1 MPAKID
7 PKRYLEFGGVAPALS
22 LSGSDAL
29 AYLQSMGFDGNY
41 LEQSRVAIERR
52 AAEEFVFEP
61 ATANYCDFC
70 AKPLMGGEF
79 DRLQDGRERCIT
91 CTKTIVATEEEFV
104 ALFHEVRQNL
114 QLLFEIQF
122 NVGITVRMENAKT
135 IARRTNEKFEA
146 TPGFDARVLGFASQ
160 GPNGYDLHIENGSP
174 KLPSIQ
180 TMAHELT
187 HIWQY
192 RNWNQQA
199 IQAKYGAQNRLF
211 IYEGMASWAMVQ
223 YLYCTNEADFADR
236 EAARTRARTDE
247 YGVGFR
253 LFEERYP
260 LRIDGSVLRDTP
272 FRQSLPL

>member
-1 MPAKID
+1 MPANID
-7 PKRYLEFGGVAPALS
+7 PKRYLEFGGVVPARS
-22 LSGSDAL
+22 LNGSGAL
-29 AYLQSMGFDGNY
+29 AYLQSKGFGGNY
-41 LEQSRVAIERR
+41 LEQSRVALERR

-61 ATANYCDFC
+61 ATSNYCDFC

-91 CTKTIVATEEEFV
+91 CSRTVVTTQEEFA
-104 ALFHEVRQNL
+104 ALYQEVRLNL
-114 QLLFEIQF
+114 QVLFEIQF

-135 IARRTNEKFEA
+135 IAQRTNEKFDP

-160 GPNGYDLHIENGSP
+160 SAIGYDLHIENGSP

-192 RNWNQQA
+192 RNWNQPL
-199 IQAKYGAQNRLF
+199 IQTKYGAQNRLF

-223 YLYCTNEADFADR
+223 YLYCTNETDFADR

-272 FRQSLPL
+272 FKHSFPL